1 LSSSTYSP
9 DGRIFQVEY
18 ANKAVENSGT
28 AIGIRA
34 KDGIVLAVEKLIP
47 SKLLVQGSN
56 VRIQTVD
63 THVGIT
69 SAGLVADARH
79 LVNRARQEAKQYRD
93 TYKKP
98 ISARMLA
105 ERTSQYVQAY
115 TLYGSVRPFG
125 VSAILGC
132 LDEDGSPRLMMIEP
146 SGMYYVCHFYL
157 ILGILCC
164 GLWKRKTAG
173 KD

>member
-1 LSSSTYSP
+1 MSSSTYSP
-9 DGRIFQVEY
+9 DGRIFQIEY

-34 KDGIVLAVEKLIP
+34 KDGIVLAVEKLVP

-63 THVGIT
+63 MHVGMT

-79 LVNRARQEAKQYRD
+79 LVNRARQEAKDYRE

-98 ISARMLA
+98 ISAKMLS
-105 ERTSQYVQAY
+105 ERTSQYIQAY
-115 TLYGSVRPFG
+115 TLDGSVRPFG
-125 VSAILGC
+125 VSVILGC
-132 LDEDGSPRLMMIEP
+132 LDEDGTPRLMMIEP
-146 SGMYYVCHFYL
+146 SGVYYVFLFSYS
-157 ILGILCC
+157 LGIFWCC
-164 GLWKRKTAG
+164 LW
-173 KD
+173 

>member
-47 SKLLVQGSN
+47 SKLLVKGSN

-79 LVNRARQEAKQYRD
+79 LVNRARKEANEYRD

-98 ISARMLA
+98 ISARMLC

-125 VSAILGC
+125 VSAIIGC

-146 SGMYYVCHFYL
+146 SGVYYVFVL
-157 ILGILCC
+157 VN
-164 GLWKRKTAG
+164 T
-173 KD
+173 